1 MKYFDTEILKTS
13 LGSKNSPLNHTFL
26 SLVKLPDYYINT
38 FLVVGDSHEY
48 NDNLREEH
56 DKYKDIL
63 QLNFTDA
70 YRNMT
75 YKHLAAYWWVA
86 NQCGENVQYVLKTD
100 DDQAVDVH
108 HLQLFMEMFILPKK
122 LQNFYLCHYLEE
134 QVPRRDPD
142 NKWHVSRNEYESDSY
157 PNFCSGWAYVTNIN
171 TLSKVLGTKSKIGS
185 FPCLRFLQFNLLCF
199 YSTTFLPPIQCQI
212 RLDSSPSIKIF
223 FLFSEASHHQ
233 PYFWIDDLWVTGHLV
248 EQLQI
253 PVHIF
258 NWKNNFLSEHIQA
271 KDDLLKGKMFTPELM
286 VASDLEPGEIRHLA
300 SKFDKCHKKQC
311 YNQVYDSQELKEYM
325 RPPMTIRRP
334 AGSSMKTEL

>member
-1 MKYFDTEILKTS
+1 MEKHLSTLKLIKVSSEPNINIKWPFYWIL
-13 LGSKNSPLNHTFL
+13 LIAG
-26 SLVKLPDYYINT
+26 Y
-38 FLVVGDSHEY
+38 SHEY
-48 NDNLREEH
+48 NENLREEH
-56 DKYKDIL
+56 DKYEDIL

-171 TLSKVLGTKSKIGS
+171 TLSKVLGTKKISS
-185 FPCLRFLQFNLLCF
+185 FLHALDFFNSIF
-199 YSTTFLPPIQCQI
+199 SVSIQQHFFLP
-212 RLDSSPSIKIF
+212 S
-223 FLFSEASHHQ
+223 
-233 PYFWIDDLWVTGHLV
+233 
-248 EQLQI
+248 
-253 PVHIF
+253 
-258 NWKNNFLSEHIQA
+258 NF
-271 KDDLLKGKMFTPELM
+271 K
-286 VASDLEPGEIRHLA
+286 SD
-300 SKFDKCHKKQC
+300 
-311 YNQVYDSQELKEYM
+311 
-325 RPPMTIRRP
+325 
-334 AGSSMKTEL
+334 